1 MKQIRKFLL
10 IFAAVFC
17 IIAPASFAYGASQT
31 YTLTFDSNCNNDS
44 SYTTSITTKAVAQG
58 DSYGVLPAPTRKG
71 YAFDGWY
78 TAATGGTAVS
88 ATTTMGSSNA
98 TVHAHWTA
106 YTITINYM
114 TDGAQTWRTY
124 PQETKIDC
132 SNLEI
137 AQTEIVAYNEKYPHA
152 QYGVL
157 DVNRLSKKG
166 YKTYN
171 RWQVGAKESTLLV
184 LDTNWE
190 DDRKDTATGKTIAE
204 YLHVDSLLEVG
215 NVVVNLYP
223 VYSLN
228 GTNIANA
235 IDRSFSTAVNA
246 EILPIYA
253 LIVPESVTMTGENGT
268 GEKTATI
275 PVTVKGDIGLTQKI
289 TVTTTPPIMQQAGA
303 SDVTATVTAPKTQW
317 NRTDALANNGDG
329 ITSNYTVKA
338 TLTPGDWPGT
348 AEFSCSISAF

>member
-1 MKQIRKFLL
+1 M
-10 IFAAVFC
+10 
-17 IIAPASFAYGASQT
+17 
-31 YTLTFDSNCNNDS
+31 
-44 SYTTSITTKAVAQG
+44 
-58 DSYGVLPAPTRKG
+58 
-71 YAFDGWY
+71 
-78 TAATGGTAVS
+78 
-88 ATTTMGSSNA
+88 
-98 TVHAHWTA
+98 
-106 YTITINYM
+106 
-114 TDGAQTWRTY
+114 
-124 PQETKIDC
+124 
-132 SNLEI
+132 
-137 AQTEIVAYNEKYPHA
+137 
-152 QYGVL
+152 
-157 DVNRLSKKG
+157 
-166 YKTYN
+166 
-171 RWQVGAKESTLLV
+171 
-184 LDTNWE
+184 
-190 DDRKDTATGKTIAE
+190 
-204 YLHVDSLLEVG
+204 DSLLEVG

-338 TLTPGDWPGT
+338 TLTPGDWSGT

>member
-1 MKQIRKFLL
+1 
-10 IFAAVFC
+10 
-17 IIAPASFAYGASQT
+17 
-31 YTLTFDSNCNNDS
+31 
-44 SYTTSITTKAVAQG
+44 
-58 DSYGVLPAPTRKG
+58 
-71 YAFDGWY
+71 
-78 TAATGGTAVS
+78 
-88 ATTTMGSSNA
+88 
-98 TVHAHWTA
+98 
-106 YTITINYM
+106 M

-137 AQTEIVAYNEKYPHA
+137 AQAEIVAYNEKYPHA

-157 DVNRLSKKG
+157 DVNRLSRKDYKK
-166 YKTYN
+166 YN
-171 RWQVGAKESTLLV
+171 RWQVASKESTLLV

-190 DDRKDTATGKTIAE
+190 DERNDTATGKTIAE

-223 VYSLN
+223 VYSLR

-235 IDRSFSTAVNA
+235 IDKSVSTAVNA
-246 EILPIYA
+246 EIPPIYT
-253 LIVPESVTMTGENGT
+253 LIVPESVTMTEENGT

-289 TVTTTPPIMQQAGA
+289 TVTTTPPIMQRAGA
-303 SDVTATVTAPKTQW
+303 SDVTATITAPKTQW
-317 NRTDALANNGDG
+317 DRTDALANNGDG

-338 TLTPGDWPGT
+338 TLTPGDWSGT
-348 AEFSCSISAF
+348 AEFSCSIAAS